1 MDAGG
6 VAPDVPAKTTH
17 PPCSPQN
24 SQPMKRRKPKAKG
37 KRKLKGNLEQQPSTV
52 PQQVLTHEVEREEPA
67 NTLGALAETQNP
79 SIVVETQTEIENS
92 TAPPEEPRAAT
103 ADPTNATVEPQREP
117 PEITQDEVPQ
127 AQIEDSV
134 APVDLAKET
143 VDAVAAGATQSEM
156 EASASTEVTPAETKN
171 SAPPAERRDDAD
183 DVASTVELRGGEPE
197 DLESIID
204 IQVEVEDSSSAT
216 EMPKATS
223 APAVPAE
230 TYSNTEI
237 ATSSV
242 AIPTDKEKPT
252 PRTAADRR
260 AHPRYAFIAAIEV
273 LAAESDAR
281 IKSQV
286 RDLSQQGCFVD
297 TDTPLALGTST
308 SVRITKSATI
318 FEAHARVVYNQTA
331 KGMGLM
337 FKAVEPQHL
346 RTLDTWIAESRE
358 SSWRA
363 ANRRRSQRVMM
374 KVPVRVSGKAADG
387 ENFEVETHTLSI
399 SPHGALLVLAVTVQR
414 GQRFILAN
422 IQTKSAL
429 ECVVAHLEPSPGAPT
444 QVGVEFSLPNP
455 AFWRVAFPPK
465 DWTPRHPD
473 AKSR

>member
-1 MDAGG
+1 
-6 VAPDVPAKTTH
+6 
-17 PPCSPQN
+17 
-24 SQPMKRRKPKAKG
+24 MKRRKPKSKA
-37 KRKLKGNLEQQPSTV
+37 KRKLKGNPDQQPPSA
-52 PQQVLTHEVEREEPA
+52 PQQVLTQEAEREEPA
-67 NTLGALAETQNP
+67 KTVQAQAETQNLA
-79 SIVVETQTEIENS
+79 SVVETQTEIENS
-92 TAPPEEPRAAT
+92 TAPVEPRQETAA
-103 ADPTNATVEPQREP
+103 NNLTVEPHGEP
-117 PEITQDEVPQ
+117 AEIPRDEETKTK
-127 AQIEDSV
+127 IEESV
-134 APVDLAKET
+134 APVDLREET
-143 VDAVAAGATQSEM
+143 AD
-156 EASASTEVTPAETKN
+156 SASTIAVPRSETEYPSTTEETAAQIENTAPAEN
-171 SAPPAERRDDAD
+171 RDDTED
-183 DVASTVELRGGEPE
+183 TASTVELRGEPE
-197 DLESIID
+197 DLESLID
-204 IQVEVEDSSSAT
+204 IQVEVEDSSSPT
-216 EMPKATS
+216 EVPEAKS
-223 APAVPAE
+223 APAATE
-230 TYSNTEI
+230 TYSSSKI
-237 ATSSV
+237 PTSSV
-242 AIPTDKEKPT
+242 AIPTHKENVAPPFAPPAA
-252 PRTAADRR
+252 PRSSADRR
-260 AHPRYAFIAAIEV
+260 AHPRYAFSAAIEV
-273 LAAESDAR
+273 VPAQPGAR

-308 SVRITKSATI
+308 DVRITKGATI

-331 KGMGLM
+331 KGMGVM
-337 FKAVEPQHL
+337 FIAVEPQHL

-422 IQTKSAL
+422 MQTKAAL